1 MLTKTLTLLLFLF
14 FMFPSLAVAGTRV
27 TFSVSIGGAVVMGAG
42 FIYWGL
48 SYSSTSYSRLN
59 RIPKT
64 TQTMDVDSEGSQI
77 KVQSLGVKIP
87 LIVLSTG
94 GASHLSVPVFRW

>member
-59 RIPKT
+59 RMPKM

-77 KVQSLGVKIP
+77 RVQSLGVKIP
-87 LIVLSTG
+87 LKILSTG
-94 GASHLSVPVFRW
+94 GASHLSVPVFLW

>member
-14 FMFPSLAVAGTRV
+14 FLFPSLAVAGTRV
-27 TFSVSIGGAVVMGAG
+27 TFSVSIGGAVVVGAG